1 MKPKF
6 CPACGK
12 ETNVLFNGLCESCFG
27 ERNKLAEIPEKIK
40 IKVCSNCGK
49 IEGARIRKFNE
60 KEVKKIIMQNIKT
73 NGKIKDIEITERNG
87 KVKIEV
93 SGLME
98 GKIEKKEILETKIMI
113 KKRLCETC
121 GKVRGGYYEAVLQI
135 RSDDKEKI
143 ENALCDMKSMIC
155 KRGTITKIE
164 QTKNGVDIYFT
175 PKKILKYIL
184 KSMPKTKEIKRSYTL
199 VTKKDGRDL
208 YRNTVLV
215 RL

>member
-12 ETNVLFNGLCESCFG
+12 ETDVLFNGLCESCFG
-27 ERNKLAEIPEKIK
+27 KKNKLAEIPEKIK
-40 IKVCSNCGK
+40 IKVCSDCGK
-49 IEGARIRKFNE
+49 IEGARIRKFDE
-60 KEVKKIIMQNIKT
+60 KEVEKIIMKNIKT
-73 NGKIKDIEITERNG
+73 NGKIKDIKITERNDI
-87 KVKIEV
+87 VKIEV

-113 KKRLCETC
+113 KKRLCEVC

-135 RSDDKEKI
+135 RSGDKKKI
-143 ENALCDMKSMIC
+143 ENSLNILKNIIS
-155 KRGTITKIE
+155 KKGVITKIE
-164 QTKNGVDIYFT
+164 QNKNGVDIYFT
-175 PKKILKYIL
+175 PKKILKYVL
-184 KSMPKTKEIKRSYTL
+184 KSLPKTKEIKRSYTL